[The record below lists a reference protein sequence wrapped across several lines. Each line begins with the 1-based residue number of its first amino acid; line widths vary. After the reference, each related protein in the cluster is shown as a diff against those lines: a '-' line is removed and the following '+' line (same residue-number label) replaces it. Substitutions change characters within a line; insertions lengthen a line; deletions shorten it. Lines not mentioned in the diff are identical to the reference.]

1 MLARAFPREFRKRK
15 EESRRGRENSH
26 ETVELSDVRFFW
38 FSRKT

>member
-1 MLARAFPREFRKRK
+1 MLERAFPRELRKRK
-15 EESRRGRENSH
+15 EESRWGRENSH